1 MGIAPAKDNSPLS
14 KQPALPGQDRFVI
27 FVKKGLM
34 KRIYVI
40 PTQGLPSDIG
50 YLEIVAM
57 SEEEVMKLPHELMA
71 PFEFESEWNADI
83 KGLFD
88 STKQFIRAF

>member
-1 MGIAPAKDNSPLS
+1 MGFPNSPLS

-40 PTQGLPSDIG
+40 PTQSLPSDIG
-50 YLEIVAM
+50 YLEIVAV
-57 SEEEVMKLPHELMA
+57 SEEEVMQHPHELMT
-71 PFEFESEWNADI
+71 PFEFENEWNADI

>member
-1 MGIAPAKDNSPLS
+1 MKS
-14 KQPALPGQDRFVI
+14 KT
-27 FVKKGLM
+27 

-40 PTQGLPSDIG
+40 PTHSLPPEIG

-57 SEEEVMKLPHELMA
+57 YEEEVLRLPHELMTLS
-71 PFEFESEWNADI
+71 EFENEWNADI

-88 STKQFIRAF
+88 STRQFIRAF

>member
-1 MGIAPAKDNSPLS
+1 
-14 KQPALPGQDRFVI
+14 
-27 FVKKGLM
+27 M

-40 PTQGLPSDIG
+40 PTYSLPSEMG

-57 SEEEVMKLPHELMA
+57 TEEEILRLPHELMT
-71 PFEFESEWNADI
+71 PYEFENEWNADI

-88 STKQFIRAF
+88 STRQFIRAF

>member
-1 MGIAPAKDNSPLS
+1 
-14 KQPALPGQDRFVI
+14 
-27 FVKKGLM
+27 M

-40 PTQGLPSDIG
+40 PTHSLPSEIE

-57 SEEEVMKLPHELMA
+57 SEDVIMQLPHKLMT
-71 PFEFESEWNADI
+71 PSEFENEWNADI

-88 STKQFIRAF
+88 STRQFIRAF

>member
-1 MGIAPAKDNSPLS
+1 
-14 KQPALPGQDRFVI
+14 
-27 FVKKGLM
+27 M

-40 PTQGLPSDIG
+40 PTHSLPSNIG

-57 SEEEVMKLPHELMA
+57 TEEKVMLLPHELMT
-71 PFEFESEWNADI
+71 PFEFENEWNADI

-88 STKQFIRAF
+88 STKQFNQDILNASIIEDSSIRQSL

>member
-1 MGIAPAKDNSPLS
+1 MGFPNSPLS
-14 KQPALPGQDRFVI
+14 KQLALPGQDRFVI

-40 PTQGLPSDIG
+40 PTQSLPSDIG

-57 SEEEVMKLPHELMA
+57 SEEKVMKLPHE
-71 PFEFESEWNADI
+71 
-83 KGLFD
+83 
-88 STKQFIRAF
+88 

>member
-1 MGIAPAKDNSPLS
+1 
-14 KQPALPGQDRFVI
+14 
-27 FVKKGLM
+27 M

-40 PTQGLPSDIG
+40 PTQSLPSDIG

-57 SEEEVMKLPHELMA
+57 SEEEVMKLPQELMA

-88 STKQFIRAF
+88 STNQFIRAF

>member
-1 MGIAPAKDNSPLS
+1 
-14 KQPALPGQDRFVI
+14 
-27 FVKKGLM
+27 M

-40 PTQGLPSDIG
+40 PTHSLPSEMG

-57 SEEEVMKLPHELMA
+57 TEEEILRLPHELMT
-71 PFEFESEWNADI
+71 PSEFENEWNADI

-88 STKQFIRAF
+88 STRQFIRAF

>member
-1 MGIAPAKDNSPLS
+1 MGFPNSPLS

-40 PTQGLPSDIG
+40 PTQSLPSDIG

-57 SEEEVMKLPHELMA
+57 SEEEVMQLPHELMTT
-71 PFEFESEWNADI
+71 FEFENEWNADI

>member
-1 MGIAPAKDNSPLS
+1 MFLFH
-14 KQPALPGQDRFVI
+14 KQSALPGQNRFVI

-40 PTQGLPSDIG
+40 PTHSLPSDIG

-57 SEEEVMKLPHELMA
+57 TEEEVMQLPHELMT
-71 PFEFESEWNADI
+71 PFEFENEWNADI

>member
-1 MGIAPAKDNSPLS
+1 
-14 KQPALPGQDRFVI
+14 
-27 FVKKGLM
+27 M

-40 PTQGLPSDIG
+40 PTQSLPSDIG

-57 SEEEVMKLPHELMA
+57 SEEEVMQLPHELMT
-71 PFEFESEWNADI
+71 PFEFENEWNADI

-88 STKQFIRAF
+88 STKQFISTFFRRMLESIPPSDPMLRLSIA

>member
-1 MGIAPAKDNSPLS
+1 
-14 KQPALPGQDRFVI
+14 
-27 FVKKGLM
+27 M

-40 PTQGLPSDIG
+40 PTQSLPPEIG

-57 SEEEVMKLPHELMA
+57 TEEEVQRLPHELLN
-71 PFEFESEWNADI
+71 PFEFENEWNADI

-88 STKQFIRAF
+88 STKQFIRVF

>member
-1 MGIAPAKDNSPLS
+1 MGFPNSPLS
-14 KQPALPGQDRFVI
+14 KQLALPGQDRFVI

-40 PTQGLPSDIG
+40 PTQSLPSDIG

-57 SEEEVMKLPHELMA
+57 SEEKVMKLPHELMT

>member
-1 MGIAPAKDNSPLS
+1 MGFPNSPLS
-14 KQPALPGQDRFVI
+14 KQLALPGQDRFVI

-40 PTQGLPSDIG
+40 PTQSLPSDIG

-57 SEEEVMKLPHELMA
+57 SMKLPHELMT